1 MNLKL
6 IRLPQDIF
14 KLDFSKIQSLDG
26 WGKKSVANLQ
36 YSINSRKTI
45 TFEKFIY
52 SLGIR
57 HIGLENAKIISK
69 NLKSLRNFISL
80 SKKNNFD
87 DLINIDG
94 IGETQINSIKNFFKN
109 KTNLNVLESLE
120 KALEVRD
127 EEIKKTGGL
136 LNNKTFMFTGK
147 LVNMSRSE
155 AKSIIEQN
163 SGSIVSNVTKKL
175 DYLIVGE
182 KPTSRKVDAAK
193 NLNVKILDQLSWLK
207 MIK

>member
-1 MNLKL
+1 M
-6 IRLPQDIF
+6 
-14 KLDFSKIQSLDG
+14 
-26 WGKKSVANLQ
+26 
-36 YSINSRKTI
+36 
-45 TFEKFIY
+45 
-52 SLGIR
+52 
-57 HIGLENAKIISK
+57 
-69 NLKSLRNFISL
+69 
-80 SKKNNFD
+80 
-87 DLINIDG
+87 
-94 IGETQINSIKNFFKN
+94 
-109 KTNLNVLESLE
+109 
-120 KALEVRD
+120 
-127 EEIKKTGGL
+127 

-182 KPTSRKVDAAK
+182 KPTSRKVDTAK